1 MLRVLVGNKI
11 DRDDHEIP
19 LEVGEEFA
27 NRFNDAFENNLHDKK
42 YADCTNDRDIRVN
55 DAAGTECIFSK
66 LRPKAVT
73 TLIGSSLRLHTNCC
87 NRYLYLILFSYFY
100 LYCFVIV

>member
-27 NRFNDAFENNLHDKK
+27 NRSLIVIIIDDDLDDLDDHDDKK
-42 YADCTNDRDIRVN
+42 FAD
-55 DAAGTECIFSK
+55 
-66 LRPKAVT
+66 
-73 TLIGSSLRLHTNCC
+73 
-87 NRYLYLILFSYFY
+87 
-100 LYCFVIV
+100 